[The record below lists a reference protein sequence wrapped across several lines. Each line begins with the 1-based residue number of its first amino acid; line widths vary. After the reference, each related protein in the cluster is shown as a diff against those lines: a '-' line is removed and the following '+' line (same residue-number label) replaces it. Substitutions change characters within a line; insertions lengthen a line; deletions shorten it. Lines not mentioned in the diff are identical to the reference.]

1 MRCRA
6 KKKARPLFDLNW
18 TAAYRFSQLGPG
30 QAAGLGRP
38 GSDLPPWPD
47 FFFLVIHFLVF
58 ANPCKFE
65 NP

>member
-38 GSDLPPWPD
+38 GSDLPPRPD
-47 FFFLVIHFLVF
+47 FFF
-58 ANPCKFE
+58 
-65 NP
+65 